1 MIFSS
6 EKRFFFTLTLRM
18 ELSLFDFVQLCFGQL
33 FFLGGHTNS
42 HGCLPVDTRS
52 SILRITA

>member
-18 ELSLFDFVQLCFGQL
+18 ELSLFDFVRLCFGQ
-33 FFLGGHTNS
+33 FFLGGTPILMAV
-42 HGCLPVDTRS
+42 CP
-52 SILRITA
+52 SIRDFLFCGS

>member
-6 EKRFFFTLTLRM
+6 EKRFFFTVTLRM
-18 ELSLFDFVQLCFGQL
+18 ELSLFDFVQLCFGQ
-33 FFLGGHTNS
+33 FFGGT
-42 HGCLPVDTRS
+42 PVLMAVCPSIRDL

>member
-18 ELSLFDFVQLCFGQL
+18 ELSLFDFVQLCFGQ
-33 FFLGGHTNS
+33 FFWGGHTCAFYLFIRA
-42 HGCLPVDTRS
+42 HRT
-52 SILRITA
+52 